1 VAFSFVPRNNAAGG
15 TTMLTTFHVWKPAL
29 AAVLA
34 LSCCIAQ
41 AKPAVPSV
49 PQLAAYPR
57 MSSFTISPDGKHI
70 AGLEARGE
78 DRVILVWK
86 TDALDKPPVAI
97 GSKVMKIQAVQFI
110 KNDRLAVTMW
120 QPYESRLDTVL
131 KQFVTKLF
139 ITDLEG
145 RNWNEPMPQARAM
158 SRTEEKI
165 QALLNPEVLDLL
177 PNDPEHILVVNS
189 DIRGAAGDVFKVNV
203 ITHRAERIHRS
214 DEKIGG
220 YITDVDGNVRART
233 RYDVDGTGAFIA
245 AEIRE
250 PGNDRWVEHFRSY
263 VKDRDQVEVVG
274 FAKDPNTA
282 FVASNVGLDKTVIYE
297 YDVPSRKQKE
307 ILFKH
312 RFFDSTGL
320 ITNRA
325 KGSGELALGEIMG
338 IAYNGPRGSGT
349 DRVWTAPRMQALD
362 KGIREALRLKQQP
375 IRITDPATGESAEM
389 EYDAEASYAI
399 TSRTLDMSAVTF
411 TVSGASRPP
420 EHYLLRNGK
429 LTLLS
434 KAYPDLDPAALG
446 KTRLVYY
453 KARDGLDIPAFV
465 TTPNPELCGAGPWPA
480 VVHPHGGPW
489 SRDTMGFDGSMWVPL
504 MASRCM
510 AVLRPQFR
518 GSQGWGRKLWKA
530 GDAEW
535 GQKMQDDK
543 DDGAKWMV
551 AHKIAQPG
559 RIAMFGFSYG
569 GYSAMAAA
577 IRPEGNYK
585 CAIAGAGVSDIK
597 AIWARFYTNPF
608 FREAQKPTV
617 DGLNPL
623 DKADK
628 LQIPILVYHGDRDQ
642 VVPLEQSDWYVSKAK
657 GAKVPVVYREI
668 ADYAHGPAWTRK
680 IMGEQLGYIE
690 DYLLRDCGGKGL

>member
-1 VAFSFVPRNNAAGG
+1 MNAASPISRFVLG
-15 TTMLTTFHVWKPAL
+15 
-29 AAVLA
+29 LA
-34 LSCCIAQ
+34 LVLGTAAAL
-41 AKPAVPSV
+41 AKPAVPTI

-57 MSSFTISPDGKHI
+57 MSSFSLSPDGKHL
-70 AGLEARGE
+70 AGLEAKGE

-86 TDALDKPPVAI
+86 TDAIDKPPVAI

-120 QPYESRLDTVL
+120 QPYDSRLDTVL
-131 KQFVTKLF
+131 KQFITKLF
-139 ITDLEG
+139 VTDLEG
-145 RNWNEPMPQARAM
+145 KTWNEPVPVTRAT

-165 QALLNPEVLDLL
+165 LALQVPEVLDLL
-177 PNDPEHILVVNS
+177 PNDPDHIMVINS
-189 DIRGAAGDVFKVNV
+189 DLRGTGDVYRINV
-203 ITHRAERIHRS
+203 RTNRAERLHRS

-220 YITDVDGNVRART
+220 YVTDVDGNVRART
-233 RYDVDGTGAFIA
+233 RYDVDGTGAYIA

-250 PGNDRWVEHFRSY
+250 PASDRWVEHFRSY
-263 VKDRDQVEVVG
+263 AAVRDVVQVIG

-282 FVASNVGLDKTVIYE
+282 FVLSNVGLDKAVIYE
-297 YDVPSRKQKE
+297 YDIPSRKQKE

-312 RFFDSTGL
+312 RFFDAAGL
-320 ITNRA
+320 SINRV
-325 KGSGELALGEIMG
+325 KDTPGLAYGEIMG
-338 IAYNGPRGSGT
+338 LAYDGPRRT
-349 DRVWTAPRMQALD
+349 EIEWTSPKMQAID
-362 KGIREALRLKQQP
+362 KGIRQALGLKLEP
-375 IRITDPATGESAEM
+375 IKVTDPATGESAEM
-389 EYDAEASYAI
+389 QYDPEATYQI
-399 TSRTLDMSAVTF
+399 TSRTLDLSAITF
-411 TVSGASRPP
+411 TVSGPSRPP
-420 EHYLLRNGK
+420 EYYLLRDGK

-434 KAYPDLDPAALG
+434 KAFPEIDPASLG
-446 KTRLVYY
+446 RTSLVYY
-453 KARDGLDIPAFV
+453 KARDGLDIPAFL
-465 TTPNPELCGAGPWPA
+465 TTPNSELCGPAPWRA

-489 SRDTMGFDGSMWVPL
+489 SRDAMGFDGSMWVPL

-551 AHKIAQPG
+551 AQKIAQPG

-597 AIWARFYTNPF
+597 AIWARFYQNPF

-617 DGLNPL
+617 DGLNPV
-623 DKADK
+623 DKAGQI
-628 LQIPILVYHGDRDQ
+628 QIPIMVYHGDRDQ
-642 VVPLEQSDWYVSKAK
+642 IVPLEQSDWYVSKAK
-657 GAKVPVVYREI
+657 SAKVPVVYKEL

-680 IMGEQLGYIE
+680 INADQLSYIE
-690 DYLLRDCGGKGL
+690 DYLTKDCGGKGL

>member
-1 VAFSFVPRNNAAGG
+1 MKAIHLVHRLVLGLA
-15 TTMLTTFHVWKPAL
+15 LAL
-29 AAVLA
+29 AAVA
-34 LSCCIAQ
+34 AH
-41 AKPAVPSV
+41 AKPTVPTI

-57 MSSFTISPDGKHI
+57 MTSFTISPDGKHI
-70 AGLEARGE
+70 AGLEGKGE

-97 GSKVMKIQAVQFI
+97 GSKVMKIQRVQFI

-120 QPYESRLDTVL
+120 QPYDSRLDTVL
-131 KQFVTKLF
+131 KQFITKLF

-145 RNWNEPMPQARAM
+145 KNWNEPMPLARAT
-158 SRTEEKI
+158 SRTEEQL

-177 PNDPEHILVVNS
+177 PNDPDHILVINS
-189 DIRGAAGDVFKVNV
+189 DVRGTGDVYKVNLRNN
-203 ITHRAERIHRS
+203 RAERLLRA
-214 DEKIGG
+214 DEKVGG
-220 YITDVDGNVRART
+220 FVTDLDGNVRSRT
-233 RYDVDGTGAFIA
+233 RYDTDGTGAFIA
-245 AEIRE
+245 TEIRE
-250 PGNDRWVEHFRSY
+250 PNSDRWVEHFRSY
-263 VKDRDQVEVVG
+263 AAVRDQIEVVG

-282 FVASNVGLDKTVIYE
+282 FIASNVGLDKKVIYE
-297 YDVPSRKQKE
+297 YDIPTKKQKE
-307 ILFKH
+307 ILYKH
-312 RFFDSTGL
+312 RFFEASGL
-320 ITNRA
+320 IINRV
-325 KGSGELALGEIMG
+325 KDSGDLPFGEIMG
-338 IAYNGPRGSGT
+338 VAYDGPRRNEV
-349 DRVWTAPRMQALD
+349 DWTSPKMQAID
-362 KGIREALRLKQQP
+362 KGIREALGLKQQP
-375 IRITDPATGESAEM
+375 IKVTDPATGESAEM
-389 EYDAEASYAI
+389 PYDLEANYVIS
-399 TSRTLDMSAVTF
+399 SRTLDMSALTF
-411 TVSGASRPP
+411 TVGGASRPP

-434 KAYPDLDPAALG
+434 KSWPDIDPASLG
-446 KTRLVYY
+446 TTRLVYY

-465 TTPNPELCGAGPWPA
+465 TTPNPDLCGPAPWPA

-489 SRDTMGFDGSMWVPL
+489 SRDGMGFDGSMWVPL

-543 DDGAKWMV
+543 DDGAKWLV
-551 AHKIAQPG
+551 AQKIAQPG

-597 AIWARFYTNPF
+597 AIWARFYQNPF

-617 DGLNPL
+617 DGLNPV
-623 DKADK
+623 DKAAQI
-628 LQIPILVYHGDRDQ
+628 QIPIMVYHGNRDQ
-642 VVPLEQSDWYVSKAK
+642 TVPLEQSDWYVSKARSSK
-657 GAKVPVVYREI
+657 QPVVYKEI
-668 ADYAHGPAWTRK
+668 ADYAHGPAWTTK
-680 IMGEQLGYIE
+680 INGDQLSYLE
-690 DYLLRDCGGKGL
+690 DYLTKDCGGKGL

>member
-1 VAFSFVPRNNAAGG
+1 MNTFFSRTIAA
-15 TTMLTTFHVWKPAL
+15 LALAL
-29 AAVLA
+29 AAVA
-34 LSCCIAQ
+34 AHA
-41 AKPAVPSV
+41 AKPAVPTIA
-49 PQLAAYPR
+49 QLAAYPR
-57 MSSFTISPDGKHI
+57 MSSFSISPDGKHL

-86 TDALDKPPVAI
+86 TDAMDKPPVAI
-97 GSKVMKIQAVQFI
+97 GSKVMKIAGVQFI

-120 QPYESRLDTVL
+120 QPYDSRLDTVL
-131 KQFVTKLF
+131 KQFITKLF

-145 RNWNEPMPQARAM
+145 RTWNEPMPLARAT
-158 SRTEEKI
+158 SRTEEKL

-177 PNDPEHILVVNS
+177 PNDPDHILVINS
-189 DIRGAAGDVFKVNV
+189 DARGTGDVFRVNV
-203 ITHRAERIHRS
+203 RTNRAERLHRS
-214 DEKIGG
+214 DEKVGG

-233 RYDVDGTGAFIA
+233 RYDVDGQGAFIA

-250 PGNDRWVEHFRSY
+250 PGSDRWVEHFRSY
-263 VKDRDQVEVVG
+263 AVVRDVIRVVG

-282 FVASNVGLDKTVIYE
+282 FILSNVGLDKAVIYE
-297 YDVPSRKQKE
+297 YDIPSKKQKE
-307 ILFKH
+307 ILYKH
-312 RFFDSTGL
+312 RFFDASGL
-320 ITNRA
+320 VINRV
-325 KGSGELALGEIMG
+325 KNSGDLPFGEIMG
-338 IAYNGPRGSGT
+338 ITYAGPR
-349 DRVWTAPRMQALD
+349 DPDVEWTAPKMRAID
-362 KGIREALRLKQQP
+362 KGIRDALGLKLRP
-375 IRITDPATGESAEM
+375 IKVTDPATGETADM
-389 EYDAEASYAI
+389 PYDPEATYQL
-399 TSRTLDMSAVTF
+399 TSRTLDLSAITF

-420 EHYLLRNGK
+420 EYYLLRDGK

-434 KAYPDLDPAALG
+434 RAFPDIDPASLG
-446 KTRLVYY
+446 TTSLVYY
-453 KARDGLDIPAFV
+453 KARDGLDIPAFL
-465 TTPNPELCGAGPWPA
+465 TTPNTELCGPAPWPA

-489 SRDTMGFDGSMWVPL
+489 SRDGMGFDGSMWVPL

-518 GSQGWGRKLWKA
+518 GSDGWGRKLWKA

-551 AHKIAQPG
+551 AQKIAQPG

-577 IRPEGNYK
+577 IRPEGLYK

-597 AIWARFYTNPF
+597 AIWARFYQNPF

-617 DGLNPL
+617 DGLNPI
-623 DKADK
+623 DKAAQI
-628 LQIPILVYHGDRDQ
+628 QIPILVYHGNRDQ
-642 VVPLEQSDWYVSKAK
+642 IVPLEQSDWYVSRAK
-657 GAKVPVVYREI
+657 SAKVPVVYKEI

-680 IMGEQLGYIE
+680 IMGDQLSIIE
-690 DYLLRDCGGKGL
+690 DYLLKDCGGKGL

>member
-1 VAFSFVPRNNAAGG
+1 MNDFLSRTIAAAA
-15 TTMLTTFHVWKPAL
+15 LAL
-29 AAVLA
+29 AALA
-34 LSCCIAQ
+34 AHA
-41 AKPAVPSV
+41 AKPAVPTIA
-49 PQLAAYPR
+49 QLAAYPR
-57 MSSFTISPDGKHI
+57 MSSFSISPDGKHL

-78 DRVILVWK
+78 ERVILVWK

-97 GSKVMKIQAVQFI
+97 GSKVMKIVGVQFI
-110 KNDRLAVTMW
+110 KNDKLAVTMW
-120 QPYESRLDTVL
+120 QPYDSRLDTVL
-131 KQFVTKLF
+131 KQFITKLF

-145 RNWNEPMPQARAM
+145 KSWNEPMPLSRAS
-158 SRTEEKI
+158 SRTEEKL
-165 QALLNPEVLDLL
+165 QALLNPDVLDLL
-177 PNDPEHILVVNS
+177 PNDPDHILVINA
-189 DIRGAAGDVFKVNV
+189 DARGTGDVFKVNV
-203 ITHRAERIHRS
+203 RTNRAERLHRS

-220 YITDVDGNVRART
+220 YVTDVEGNVRART
-233 RYDVDGTGAFIA
+233 RYDTDGTGAFIA

-250 PGNDRWVEHFRSY
+250 PASDRWVEHFRSY
-263 VKDRDQVEVVG
+263 AAVRDVIAVVG

-282 FVASNVGLDKTVIYE
+282 FVLSNVGVDKTVIYE

-312 RFFDSTGL
+312 RFFDASGL
-320 ITNRA
+320 VVNRV
-325 KGSGELALGEIMG
+325 KGDAGGLAFGEIMG
-338 IAYNGPRGSGT
+338 LGYDGPRRT
-349 DRVWTAPRMQALD
+349 EVEWTSPRMKAID
-362 KGIREALRLKQQP
+362 KGIRDALGLKLTP
-375 IRITDPATGESAEM
+375 IKVTDPATGESAEM
-389 EYDAEASYAI
+389 PYDPEATYQI
-399 TSRTLDMSAVTF
+399 TSRTADLSAITF

-420 EHYLLRNGK
+420 EYYLLKDNK

-434 KAYPDLDPAALG
+434 KAFPEIDPASLG
-446 KTRLVYY
+446 TTRLVYY

-465 TTPNPELCGAGPWPA
+465 TTPNSELCGAGPWPA

-489 SRDTMGFDGSMWVPL
+489 SRDGMGFDGSMWVPL

-551 AHKIAQPG
+551 AQKIAQPG

-597 AIWARFYTNPF
+597 AIWARFYQNPF

-617 DGLNPL
+617 DGLNPV
-623 DKADK
+623 DKAAQI
-628 LQIPILVYHGDRDQ
+628 QIPILVYHGDRDQ
-642 VVPLEQSDWYVSKAK
+642 IVPLEQSDWYVSKAK
-657 GAKVPVVYREI
+657 NAKVPVVYKEI

-680 IMGEQLGYIE
+680 INGDQLGYIE
-690 DYLLRDCGGKGL
+690 DYLTKDCGGKGL

>member
-1 VAFSFVPRNNAAGG
+1 M
-15 TTMLTTFHVWKPAL
+15 TTMSRFWKSAL
-29 AAVLA
+29 ALGLA
-34 LSCCIAQ
+34 MAAAIAH
-41 AKPAVPSV
+41 AKPAVPSIQ
-49 PQLAAYPR
+49 QLAAYPR
-57 MSSFTISPDGKHI
+57 MTSFTVSPDGKHV

-78 DRVILVWK
+78 DRVVLVWK

-97 GSKVMKIQAVQFI
+97 GSSVMKILGVQFI

-120 QPYESRLDTVL
+120 QPYDSRLDTVL
-131 KQFVTKLF
+131 KQFITKLF

-145 RNWNEPMPQARAM
+145 KAWNEPMPQARAM
-158 SRTEEKI
+158 SRTEEKL

-177 PNDPEHILVVNS
+177 PNEPDHILVVNS
-189 DIRGAAGDVFKVNV
+189 DVRGTAGDVFKVNV
-203 ITHRAERIHRS
+203 RTNRAERIQRS

-220 YITDVDGNVRART
+220 YVTDVDGILRART

-250 PGNDRWVEHFRSY
+250 PGSDKWVEHFRSY
-263 VKDRDQVEVVG
+263 VKDRDVVEVVA

-312 RFFDSTGL
+312 RFFDAAGM
-320 ITNRA
+320 IINRS
-325 KGSGELALGEIMG
+325 KSSGDLPFGEILG
-338 IAYNGPRGSGT
+338 ITFNGPRGAPT
-349 DRVWTAPRMQALD
+349 DVMWTSPRMQALD
-362 KGIREALRLKQQP
+362 KSIRQALGLKLQP
-375 IRITDPATGESAEM
+375 LRVTDPATGESAEV
-389 EYDAEASYAI
+389 EYDLDATYTLGA
-399 TSRTLDMSAVTF
+399 RTPDLSSVIF
-411 TVSGASRPP
+411 TVSGASRAP
-420 EHYLLRNGK
+420 EYYLLRDGK
-429 LTLLS
+429 LALLS
-434 KAYPDLDPAALG
+434 KAFPDFDPAALG

-453 KARDGLDIPAFV
+453 KARDGLEIPAFV
-465 TTPNPELCGAGPWPA
+465 TTPNAELCGPAPWPA

-504 MASRCM
+504 MASRCY

-551 AHKIAQPG
+551 AQGIAQKG

-617 DGLNPL
+617 DGLNPV
-623 DKADK
+623 DRADK
-628 LQIPILVYHGDRDQ
+628 IQIPIMVYHGDRDQ

-657 GAKVPVVYREI
+657 SAKQPVVYKEI

-680 IMGEQLGYIE
+680 IMGDQLRYIE
-690 DYLLRDCGGKGL
+690 DYLLRDCGAKGL